1 MANEDDKT
9 GMLLKD
15 LSPAEVKARANELAK
30 EELERDKLLEKKR
43 SHNRE
48 WNEELRQAH
57 QRISKL
63 AKEVDSKQAW
73 VMAQEDLF
81 EDDDEDDRPS
91 RRGAND
97 NAEASV
103 A

>member
-1 MANEDDKT
+1 MASEEDKT

-15 LSPAEVKARANELAK
+15 LTTAEVKARADELAR

-48 WNEELRQAH
+48 WNEELRQAQ

-63 AKEVDSKQAW
+63 AKEVDSRQAW

-81 EDDDEDDRPS
+81 DEDDEDDRPS

-97 NAEASV
+97 NAEADV